1 MLKEPGIKRFK
12 LFCHSLRGKFIIAS
26 ILVGLIL
33 VISSGAS
40 YLYINRSSDDVA
52 IVLEQR
58 LGKLNETRVIMDNIW
73 DVSFFLEEHSIAP
86 SDSAQS
92 LIFSKMVTSVNRLLY
107 LIEKEEGNLEETE
120 KLQAVLN
127 NLGQLG
133 TYISHLL
140 ELRSSPAKLFPAIEV
155 SRSSMF
161 DSQSTFAHL
170 ASLSISESL
179 EVIDESGIEVIELL
193 INLRYQWSQMISFYR
208 MYLVNRLAL
217 MDSSILYRQ
226 VENVDLF
233 IISMDNIFKQL
244 DDLDKRDRL
253 EFETSLA
260 LPQMK
265 NAARTWV
272 ASFKKI
278 ASTETAGEWRTDYPV
293 IKTKVA
299 PLMKDIW
306 KAILDY
312 NRSIELD
319 LKQSVIELSGVA
331 SNIGYLLWGLTL
343 FGLVIILAMFYF
355 LHITLLKPMYSIST
369 AMRAEAR
376 DGRYLKP
383 LLIKGKSLEIEN
395 LIDAFSTMQ
404 LQVHSRKNDL
414 EHQALHDSLT
424 ALPNRL
430 LLFDRLQQ
438 AITKQRRARGSLALI
453 MMDLDRFKEINDTLG
468 HHAGDELLQ
477 MVSKRLTNSLR
488 DADTVA
494 RLGGDEF
501 AILLPDCDADQSK
514 KIALKIRECMQ
525 PALQLYE
532 QSLYIHGSI
541 GIANFPEHGVDAETL
556 LKNADIAMYLA
567 KRNNTLYEVYDY
579 EQDQHSVNRLA
590 LKHELQKAIQND
602 ELMLHYQPQIDCK
615 NMSVVGAEA
624 LLRWNKKNTDP
635 IPPDVFIPLAEESGL
650 IKILT
655 EWVILE
661 AIRQQRIWQAND
673 IDVHLS
679 INLSAWNL
687 LDPELDSVVS
697 RLFDEYDVKPGRIS
711 FEITESVMMTD
722 TEQALKMMNKLKT
735 LGSDLIVDDYGT
747 GFSSLAYLKK
757 FPVKEL
763 KIDQSFIKNMIE
775 NDNDSVIVKSTID
788 LAHNLGLQVVAEGV
802 ENREVF
808 DVLQMLGCDMVQGY
822 FIGRPEPAA
831 MFQQWFQ
838 QYDPASPGA

>member
-1 MLKEPGIKRFK
+1 M
-12 LFCHSLRGKFIIAS
+12 RGKFIIAS
-26 ILVGLIL
+26 VVVGLIL
-33 VISSGAS
+33 ILSSTAS
-40 YLYINRSSDDVA
+40 YLYINRSSDAVA
-52 IVLEQR
+52 LELEQR
-58 LGKLNETRVIMDNIW
+58 LEKLNETRVIMDNIW

-107 LIEKEEGNLEETE
+107 LIEKEEGNIEAVE

-127 NLGQLG
+127 DVGQLG

-161 DSQSTFAHL
+161 DSQNSFSQL
-170 ASLSISESL
+170 ASLSIDETL
-179 EVIDESGIEVIELL
+179 DEVDDSAIEVLGLL
-193 INLRYQWSQMISFYR
+193 IKLRYQWTQVISFYR

-226 VENVDLF
+226 VENIDLF
-233 IISMDNIFKQL
+233 IATLFNTFKQL
-244 DDLDKRDRL
+244 DDLDKKGRL

-260 LPQMK
+260 LPEMK
-265 NAARTWV
+265 KAARTWV
-272 ASFKKI
+272 VSFQKI
-278 ASTETAGEWRTDYPV
+278 VSTETAEEWRTDYPV
-293 IKTKVA
+293 VKTKVA

-306 KAILDY
+306 KSILDY

-331 SNIGYLLWGLTL
+331 ANIGYLLSALTV
-343 FGLVIILAMFYF
+343 FGLMILLALFYF
-355 LHITLLKPMYSIST
+355 LHITLLKPVHSIST

-477 MVSKRLTNSLR
+477 MVSKRLTDCLR

-501 AILLPDCDADQSK
+501 AILIPDCDADQSK

-532 QSLYIHGSI
+532 QSLYIHGSL
-541 GIANFPEHGVDAETL
+541 GIANYPEHGADAETL

-615 NMSVVGAEA
+615 TMKVVGAEA
-624 LLRWNKKNTDP
+624 LLRWNKKNSDTV
-635 IPPDVFIPLAEESGL
+635 PPGVFIPLAEESGL
-650 IKILT
+650 IKTLT

-661 AIRQQRIWQAND
+661 AIKQQRLWQAND
-673 IDVHLS
+673 LQMHLS

-687 LDPELDSVVS
+687 LDPELDTIVK
-697 RLFDEYDVKPGRIS
+697 RFFDEYDVKPGQIS

-722 TEQALKMMNKLKT
+722 TQQALKMMSKLQA
-735 LGSDLIVDDYGT
+735 LGSELIVDDFGT

-757 FPVKEL
+757 FPVIEL
-763 KIDQSFIKNMIE
+763 KIDQSFVKNMIA

-788 LAHNLGLQVVAEGV
+788 LAHNLGLKVVAEGV
-802 ENREVF
+802 ENQQSF
-808 DVLQMLGCDMVQGY
+808 DVLQMIGCDMVQGY
-822 FIGRPEPAA
+822 FISRPVPAT
-831 MFQQWFQ
+831 MFQQWYQ
-838 QYDPASPGA
+838 QYDPALLSS